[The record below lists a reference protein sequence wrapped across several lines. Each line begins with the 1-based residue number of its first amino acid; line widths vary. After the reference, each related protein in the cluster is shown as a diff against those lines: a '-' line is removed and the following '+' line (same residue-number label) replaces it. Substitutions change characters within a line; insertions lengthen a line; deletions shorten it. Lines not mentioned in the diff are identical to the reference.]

1 MPWIESSHQIWIIQ
15 KHTATAL
22 QRSRLEE
29 FGFLGNWSSSVSRHT
44 GQGLGLGRACYFMD
58 SSHQEHFGLSFRWG
72 PDLFEAHRFI
82 FYKKL
87 IFFCCWFSTTA
98 ALQDF
103 QVCWEARLKLGG
115 SSDDVGC
122 ASTKHRAATW
132 RLPTDLPLRMSACSN
147 RFSQCCPS
155 WSLVKP
161 VGCWEWWQPPTAP
174 STSAFARM
182 ERNVA
187 TARDLPERWHSSFT
201 MVYYKDHVVSG
212 RRIPSPWC
220 FQMIEINHFLS
231 FFSPK
236 EIHWR
241 KFQQRKAT
249 ALREV
254 NLETWRSDALFCFL
268 STLPRSQML
277 GSCESFREVKKTSRT
292 QKTEAKNTKTC
303 CVLKYKAK
311 NQSLVSWFFG
321 GEIVSRVTDFRF

>member
-1 MPWIESSHQIWIIQ
+1 MPWIESSHQICIIQ
-15 KHTATAL
+15 KHTATDSL
-22 QRSRLEE
+22 QRSRSEE

-72 PDLFEAHRFI
+72 PDFSQVHFLQKTDVFLPFI
-82 FYKKL
+82 FHHRS
-87 IFFCCWFSTTA
+87 F
-98 ALQDF
+98 
-103 QVCWEARLKLGG
+103 ARLPGMLGSKTETRQKWRCWLCFNKAQSCHLTTSKL
-115 SSDDVGC
+115 
-122 ASTKHRAATW
+122 
-132 RLPTDLPLRMSACSN
+132 LPLRMSACSN

-161 VGCWEWWQPPTAP
+161 VGCWEWWQPPTAR
-174 STSAFARM
+174 STSAFARV
-182 ERNVA
+182 ERTVA

-201 MVYYKDHVVSG
+201 MVYYKDHCVSG

-220 FQMIEINHFLS
+220 FQMFEINHFLS

-277 GSCESFREVKKTSRT
+277 GELRV
-292 QKTEAKNTKTC
+292 
-303 CVLKYKAK
+303 VLR
-311 NQSLVSWFFG
+311 G
-321 GEIVSRVTDFRF
+321 